1 VADSRR
7 KTQVTGM
14 DGRADQVSE
23 LLRLL
28 GNKQRLLIACLLR
41 EGEYAVSEI
50 EEKLG
55 IRQPTL
61 SQQLGALREAGVI
74 EGRREA
80 KAVIYHLVDARMRHI
95 LDALHSIFSPMGLQA
110 LGAESLPQPRPR
122 VGSSAGAA
130 SFARVASR
138 SVA

>member
-1 VADSRR
+1 MDS
-7 KTQVTGM
+7 
-14 DGRADQVSE
+14 RADQVSE

-80 KAVIYHLVDARMRHI
+80 RAVIYRLADARIRHI
-95 LDALHSIFSPMGLQA
+95 LDALHRIFCPTGLPA

-122 VGSSAGAA
+122 VASLAGAA

-138 SVA
+138 SAA